1 MKFYA
6 MRLTKLCNPVT
17 LFEHMKVNQSMS
29 KPEIL
34 GPPTPLKG
42 NPTGTVDVILALRRH
57 GGKFATQE
65 QKVADFV
72 TGHLEHISNM
82 TIAEL
87 AGHCDVSKPTVVRFC
102 RTIGCD
108 GFKEFKLRLAQNLA
122 VSQQYLSANI
132 YEPPPSGDTAIDRVI
147 SAVYES
153 AMVMR
158 EQIDPRV
165 LEAVTKSLIEPRNLL
180 FAGIG
185 GGSSTVAQEGANRFF
200 RLGISAT
207 STSDSYILQMRAA
220 TLKEEDV
227 LFAIS
232 ASGEADALVA
242 AVEIANE
249 YGAKTVC
256 VTRPGTR
263 LAKATALPIQF
274 ALPEDTDIYKPTSS
288 RYIHL
293 MIIDTLAYAVAQERS
308 AATTENLRRIRASL
322 TAYHGRT
329 GPQPLGD

>member
-1 MKFYA
+1 
-6 MRLTKLCNPVT
+6 
-17 LFEHMKVNQSMS
+17 MS
-29 KPEIL
+29 EPEIL
-34 GPPTPLKG
+34 TPPKPLRG
-42 NPTGTVDVILALRRH
+42 NPAGTVDVLLALQKH
-57 GGKFATQE
+57 DGKFATQE

-72 TGHLEHISNM
+72 QKHLEHISSM

-87 AGHCDVSKPTVVRFC
+87 ADHCAVSKPTVVRFC

-122 VSQQYLSANI
+122 VSQQYLSASLHT
-132 YEPPPSGDTAIDRVI
+132 PPASGDAAIDRVI
-147 SAVYES
+147 GAVYES
-153 AMVMR
+153 AIAMR
-158 EQIDPRV
+158 EQIDPKILDDV
-165 LEAVTKSLIEPRNLL
+165 KTCLLEPRNLL

-200 RLGISAT
+200 RLGIAAA

-220 TLKEEDV
+220 TLQEGDV

-232 ASGEADALVA
+232 ASGEADAIVA
-242 AVEIANE
+242 AVEIARE

-256 VTRPGTR
+256 VTRPETR
-263 LAKATALPIQF
+263 LAKAAELPIQI
-274 ALPEDTDIYKPTSS
+274 ALPEGTDIYKPTAS

-293 MIIDTLAYAVAQERS
+293 MIVDALAYAVAQERS
-308 AATTENLRRIRASL
+308 AATAENLRRIRASL